1 LSEKEICLEIETQ
14 ARAFP
19 VLEGVDEIWFA
30 EIAFYDSSSDPSW
43 RDAVGFNRYTDG
55 GDQLAAS
62 MEFFQRPDFGLARWR
77 RDHHA
82 REQAGIWWMS
92 VCARSTAV

>member
-1 LSEKEICLEIETQ
+1 MSEKEICLEIETQ

-62 MEFFQRPDFGLARWR
+62 MEFFHNVLISGSQDGVATITPESRRVFG
-77 RDHHA
+77 
-82 REQAGIWWMS
+82 G
-92 VCARSTAV
+92 